1 MRKVEAQM
9 IQAIRDLLG
18 NAAFKGDYL
27 KVGNTKISQS
37 HFGIHGTYDYKRI
50 ISVRLHDNEIAA
62 FYPIEGTLFVSDC
75 GWQTATTKSRL
86 NALLGVYT
94 QEGGISQVKY
104 VWRLGKEAWNGN
116 ATMRFALRDCWQLQ
130 QAEKLA
136 R

>member
-37 HFGIHGTYDYKRI
+37 HFGIHGMYDYKRI

-94 QEGGISQVKY
+94 QEGGISQIKY